1 MTHAYSELY
10 LSDAQIFLA
19 KAFDYALGDCG
30 LEADWFGTVFAR
42 SPLCRQFE
50 TGSPA
55 VVSGKAGDEA
65 IREMMEPIMP
75 EEKLPEASF
84 TEGRSPSYWAGWA
97 LAYYQW
103 FTGRR
108 LKDVFARV
116 PLSEI
121 LSMYRLYHEMD
132 LTNFVEDLDGKYAAV
147 TPETKLKKVRE
158 SRGLS
163 QSGLAS
169 LSGVTKRSIQL
180 YEQRV
185 NDIDKA
191 QAQTLYKLSRVL
203 GCQIEDLLE
212 NPESR

>member
-19 KAFDYALGDCG
+19 KGFDYALGDCG

-42 SPLCRQFE
+42 
-50 TGSPA
+50 
-55 VVSGKAGDEA
+55 
-65 IREMMEPIMP
+65 
-75 EEKLPEASF
+75 
-84 TEGRSPSYWAGWA
+84 
-97 LAYYQW
+97 
-103 FTGRR
+103 
-108 LKDVFARV
+108 V
-116 PLSEI
+116 PLSEV